1 MPDSERDSGAAAIC
15 AGIEERG
22 PVEALS
28 VLSAPDS
35 SAALSRHMQ
44 RRKQMNS
51 SKKQSCSITD
61 EKRSPWA
68 VILILAWPIFL
79 EQVLTSLVQAV
90 DTAMVGSMGAV
101 ATTSVSI
108 SQSPNML
115 VNGAVMSLGVGFTSL
130 IARSVGAGNTARA
143 RTLIRQAILMVFAL
157 GIPLSALYFLLARQ
171 IPVWMG
177 GEPEILDYAQ
187 TYNRIIAFSMC
198 FRCLTMVLTAIYR
211 GYGDSR
217 TPMKINVLVNLA
229 NVVGNYLL
237 IFNTREV
244 SLLGRTVTMPGMG
257 WGVAGAAVST
267 SVTTIAGALMLLIL
281 CFVRKSE
288 MQISIRDSFAPEW
301 TELRAAIRL
310 GFPAMIQRA
319 LMSGAQII
327 ITSTVAALG
336 TAAVAAQSVSGTA
349 ESLSFMPGF
358 AFGTAVTTLYGQS
371 LGAKRPDMAHDFLL
385 KTIKM
390 GAVVMAF
397 MTCLLFFGSARIIG
411 IFTPDP
417 QVIEYGSVWLKILAV
432 IQIPQMIAFC
442 ISGALQGIGDTK
454 TPLYITFASMWGVR
468 VLGTMICIHVLH
480 LGLYSICVC
489 MCSDNV
495 VRCILFLI
503 QYSRKRGRLV
513 QEAMEQI
520 RT

>member
-1 MPDSERDSGAAAIC
+1 MSNMR
-15 AGIEERG
+15 
-22 PVEALS
+22 
-28 VLSAPDS
+28 
-35 SAALSRHMQ
+35 
-44 RRKQMNS
+44 N
-51 SKKQSCSITD
+51 QSYSIVD
-61 EKRSPWA
+61 KNRNPWMA
-68 VILILAWPIFL
+68 ILILAWPIFL

-130 IARSVGAGNTARA
+130 IARSVGAGETARA
-143 RTLIRQAILMVFAL
+143 KTLIRQAILMVFAL
-157 GIPLSALYFLLARQ
+157 GIPFSVMYFLLARQ

-177 GEPEILDYAQ
+177 GEPEILDYAEI
-187 TYNRIIAFSMC
+187 YNQIIAFSMC

-211 GYGDSR
+211 GYGDSK

-229 NVVGNYLL
+229 NVAGNYLL
-237 IFNTREV
+237 IFETREISV
-244 SLLGRTVTMPGMG
+244 LGRTVTMPGLG

-267 SVTTIAGALMLLIL
+267 SVTTIIGALILLVL
-281 CFVRKSE
+281 CFTRKSE
-288 MQISIRDSFAPEW
+288 MQISIKDSFAPDW
-301 TELRAAIRL
+301 MELKAAVRL
-310 GFPAMIQRA
+310 GFPAMVQRA
-319 LMSGAQII
+319 LMSGSHII

-336 TAAVAAQSVSGTA
+336 TAAVAAQSVSATA

-371 LGAKRPDMAHDFLL
+371 LGAKCPDMAHDFLL

-397 MTCLLFFGSARIIG
+397 MTCVLFFGSAQIIS

-417 QVIEYGSVWLKILAV
+417 QVIEYGSIWLKILAV

-442 ISGALQGIGDTK
+442 VSGALQGAGDTK

-468 VLGTMICIHVLH
+468 VLGTMVCVHVLH

-489 MCSDNV
+489 MCTDNV
-495 VRCILFLI
+495 VRCVLFLI
-503 QYSRKRGRLV
+503 QYYRKRGGLV
-513 QEAMEQI
+513 QKAMEQ
-520 RT
+520 